1 MLQKIKWMMS
11 AYSEHKVRLLLLII
25 LTPIHAA
32 VFMMDPLVLKYIF
45 DSISDQNPTLP
56 RYLQFLEN
64 WARTLGLS
72 QIGGAVAILILF
84 AATTLVI
91 YISLQ
96 GTRAWMNMRLEWIFR
111 QRAFDATTEL
121 GPDFFNKFRTGD
133 LVTRMTDD
141 VAEKLSWFACS
152 GIFRFYEAVLLV
164 AFGLFNM
171 LTLDSKLTLYTMAP
185 LPILIVVYIFTSSK
199 LDNRF
204 DWLQSRISL
213 VNNTM
218 EAAFSGMRVIKAY
231 SREQMWRR
239 KFERIINDRRS
250 AEIKAVR
257 AWSAIEM
264 LYTHIWQFGFFLV
277 VMFGGAMAVTG
288 TITIGDFVAFMVYLR
303 IMVYPMFDIGAFL
316 VKGRQSAVSI
326 DRLQAI
332 DSFPPMVVNRDFN
345 TVEID
350 FSQISFAD
358 VSFHYGN
365 ENRTAVRDVTFE
377 VNRGET
383 VALVGRVG
391 SGKSTI
397 VSLLTRTIDP
407 TAGAVR
413 LDGREITTL
422 PLESYRDIIGYV
434 PQEPILFSETLE
446 NNIRFG
452 NGDASN
458 ESLTEL
464 IELAQLREQLERFP
478 KGLQTLIG
486 TRGLNISGGEKQR
499 VAIARALARQ
509 PKILILDDCTSAL
522 DARTEEDLW
531 AALDEVMPDM
541 TCFVVT
547 HRTREM
553 QKADQILL
561 FDEGII
567 ADRGT
572 HEELLMRSELYRELY
587 ERSEL
592 EEQVKG

>member
-1 MLQKIKWMMS
+1 MWQKIKWLAG
-11 AYSEHKVRLLLLII
+11 AYGNYKFQLAVLII

-45 DSISDQNPTLP
+45 DIVSGETPRLP
-56 RYLQFLEN
+56 SYLQFLER
-64 WARTLGLS
+64 WVESLGFS
-72 QIGGAVAILILF
+72 QIGGAVVILMIF
-84 AATTLVI
+84 AAATLMI
-91 YISLQ
+91 YIALQ
-96 GTRAWMNMRLEWIFR
+96 GTRAWMNVRLEWEFR
-111 QRAFDATTEL
+111 QRAFDATTSL

-152 GIFRFYEAVLLV
+152 GIFRFYEAILLV
-164 AFGLFNM
+164 TFGLYNM
-171 LTLDSKLTLYTMAP
+171 FTLDTELTLYTITP
-185 LPILIVVYIFTSSK
+185 LPILIVVYMLTSSK
-199 LDNRF
+199 LDQRF
-204 DWLQSRISL
+204 DWLQSRISS

-231 SREQMWRR
+231 SREKMWRG
-239 KFERIINDRRS
+239 KFKNIINQRRE
-250 AEIKAVR
+250 AEIKGVK

-264 LYTHIWQFGFFLV
+264 LYTYIWQFGFFLV
-277 VMFGGAMAVTG
+277 VLFGGAMAVTG
-288 TITIGDFVAFMVYLR
+288 AITIGDFVAFLVYLR

-326 DRLQAI
+326 GRLQAI
-332 DSFPPMVVNRDFN
+332 EFFPPMVVDHSSNLL
-345 TVEID
+345 EID
-350 FSQISFAD
+350 FSRINFENVSFHFGDENRPALHD
-358 VSFHYGN
+358 VSF
-365 ENRTAVRDVTFE
+365 E
-377 VNRGET
+377 VDRGQT

-397 VSLLTRTIDP
+397 VNLLTRTIDP
-407 TAGAVR
+407 TSGNVA
-413 LDGREITTL
+413 LDGRRIASL

-452 NGDASN
+452 NSGASDDDLQ
-458 ESLTEL
+458 SLV
-464 IELAQLREQLERFP
+464 ILAQLREQMERFP
-478 KGLQTLIG
+478 KGLKTLIG

-499 VAIARALARQ
+499 VAIARALARK

-522 DARTEEDLW
+522 DARTEEQLW
-531 AALDEVMPDM
+531 SALDKVMPDM

-547 HRTREM
+547 HRTKEM
-553 QKADQILL
+553 QKADLILL

-572 HEELLMRSELYRELY
+572 HEELLERSELYRELY